1 FLGKCQGEEIP
12 KPGSWGDSSTSLENR
27 NRPVPRSRDDLVNPE
42 ISPWN
47 PEAQANA
54 FAMISH
60 APTSRIERHFEL
72 MEEIHLLETRMTE
85 LLRELQENAEQL
97 ERLSENLDEPVFAD
111 GRIKDSLS

>member
-1 FLGKCQGEEIP
+1 
-12 KPGSWGDSSTSLENR
+12 
-27 NRPVPRSRDDLVNPE
+27 VPRSRDDLVNPE

-47 PEAQANA
+47 PEAPANA

-72 MEEIHLLETRMTE
+72 MEEMIHLLETRMTE

-97 ERLSENLDEPVFAD
+97 ERLSEKGD
-111 GRIKDSLS
+111 GPLIPRS